1 MATIFDNLKQAGQNA
16 IAWLKQNAAKL
27 SSITPTELMRD
38 ADNKTNAMQM
48 GKMYMFFYNPKH
60 KTKLPYYDT
69 FPLVIPIEKY
79 SDGFL
84 GLNMHYLAPKL
95 RLNLLEGLMKITNN
109 KSMNENT
116 RMMVTY
122 NMLNST
128 KKHRYFKPT
137 LKRYLATHVQS
148 QFLNIK
154 ADEWETAIFLPVE
167 QFVKKNKKAVWKL
180 SRELLS

>member
-1 MATIFDNLKQAGQNA
+1 MNDRY
-16 IAWLKQNAAKL
+16 L
-27 SSITPTELMRD
+27 SVAEICTYLGIKRD
-38 ADNKTNAMQM
+38 TVYKWISKKD
-48 GKMYMFFYNPKH
+48 
-60 KTKLPYYDT
+60 LPAHR
-69 FPLVIPIEKY
+69 IEKP
-79 SDGFL
+79 SKIK
-84 GLNMHYLAPKL
+84 LAEIDEWVKK
-95 RLNLLEGLMKITNN
+95 EDQYTNN

>member
-1 MATIFDNLKQAGQNA
+1 
-16 IAWLKQNAAKL
+16 
-27 SSITPTELMRD
+27 
-38 ADNKTNAMQM
+38 MQM
-48 GKMYMFFYNPKH
+48 GKMYMFRYDPKH

-95 RLNLLEGLMKITNN
+95 RVDLLAGLMTITNN

-128 KKHRYFKPT
+128 KRPRYFKPT

-148 QFLNIK
+148 SFLNIK
-154 ADEWETAIFLPVE
+154 ADEWETAIFLPV
-167 QFVKKNKKAVWKL
+167 QDFRKAGASTVHAA
-180 SRELLS
+180 SRRMI

>member
-16 IAWLKQNAAKL
+16 ITWLRQNAAKL
-27 SSITPTELMRD
+27 NNVSPAELMRD
-38 ADNKTNAMQM
+38 ADNKTNTMQM
-48 GKMYMFFYNPKH
+48 GKMYMFFYDPKH

-95 RLNLLEGLMKITNN
+95 RLNLLEVLMKITNN
-109 KSMNENT
+109 QSMNNST

-122 NMLNST
+122 NLLSST
-128 KKHRYFKPT
+128 KRHRYFKPT
-137 LKRYLATHVQS
+137 LKRYLSTHVQS

-154 ADEWETAIFLPVE
+154 PDEWETAIFLPVE
-167 QFVKKNKKAVWKL
+167 RFVKKNKKAVWKI